1 MEMEFNEK
9 KIKAREKTVQ
19 LTVRTPMS
27 FFNHIKKNR
36 ISATAFFNESY
47 RQYMSQEI
55 KEYELDAKK

>member
-1 MEMEFNEK
+1 MKIEFDEK

-55 KEYELDAKK
+55 EEHELDTKE